1 MKKIILVV
9 IVAILAVIPLIHAI
23 YPFFVPDKI
32 PANIPNDMQKIVD
45 ALGNESTSDMD
56 FLQKAY
62 DAVNSHYTSP
72 SMGYLKEP
80 QRLIEKNLDNIW
92 ANTGYFPCDKQNYVL
107 KVMLVKSRWFNE
119 TDVKET
125 FTSCI
130 ITPHYYLKIK
140 MNNGTYIDADMWGA
154 DHGYKLGE
162 HAGGYCSDR

>member
-1 MKKIILVV
+1 MKKIILAV
-9 IVAILAVIPLIHAI
+9 IGIVLAAILLIHLI
-23 YPFFVPDKI
+23 YSFFMPDKI
-32 PANIPNDMQKIVD
+32 PASIPDEMQKIVN
-45 ALGNESTSDMD
+45 ALDNESKSDID

-62 DAVNSHYTSP
+62 DIVNSRYTSP

-80 QRLIEKNLDNIW
+80 QRLFMKNLDNIW
-92 ANTGYFPCDKQNYVL
+92 TSQGYLPCDKQNYVL

-119 TDVKET
+119 TDIKEI

-140 MNNGTYIDADMWGA
+140 LNNNSYIAADMWGA

-162 HAGGYCSDR
+162 HTGGYCSDR